1 MSAYLV
7 ANYQITNPEGYNAY
21 PPAVV
26 PTIAAHGGEVVIA
39 DYNSEVIEGEP
50 ASVTVVV
57 KFASKEAAR
66 SWYESDEYQEI
77 IGHRSENSEGS
88 LVFVDGFNPG

>member
-39 DYNSEVIEGEP
+39 DYNLSLIHISEP
-50 ASVTVVV
+50 TRQLMSSRMPSSA
-57 KFASKEAAR
+57 
-66 SWYESDEYQEI
+66 
-77 IGHRSENSEGS
+77 
-88 LVFVDGFNPG
+88 